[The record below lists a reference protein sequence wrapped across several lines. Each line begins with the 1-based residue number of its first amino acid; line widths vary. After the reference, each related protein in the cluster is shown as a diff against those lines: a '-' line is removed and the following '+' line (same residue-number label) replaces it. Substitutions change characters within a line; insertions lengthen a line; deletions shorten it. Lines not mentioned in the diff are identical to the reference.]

1 MTQYLLF
8 TLGTWHLCC
17 KSTPPKKGGWF
28 VENSSPGWCE
38 WPLDWEGNDCWG
50 CNWRGPEMCSKGRR
64 KILPENELTSRF
76 CNLPLVP
83 CVWTLRYDMVF
94 LLRIVW
100 WTDLMFFFYYL
111 QASGKWTCN
120 SWNLIKDP
128 EMLFIGG
135 IQLNYERY
143 MNQGSFFLANGF

>member
-94 LLRIVW
+94 LLRIVR
-100 WTDLMFFFYYL
+100 WTDLMFLFYYL
-111 QASGKWTCN
+111 QASTTCFLGNGRATHEILSKILKCYSLGESNWTT
-120 SWNLIKDP
+120 K
-128 EMLFIGG
+128 G
-135 IQLNYERY
+135 IWTKAP
-143 MNQGSFFLANGF
+143 FF